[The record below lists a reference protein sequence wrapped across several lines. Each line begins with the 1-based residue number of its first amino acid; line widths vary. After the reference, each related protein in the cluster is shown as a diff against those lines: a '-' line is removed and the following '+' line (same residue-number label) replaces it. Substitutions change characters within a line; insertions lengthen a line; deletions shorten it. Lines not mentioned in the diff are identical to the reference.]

1 MCFWNLVWRKKK
13 SQLFKDIPSSV
24 CLESKSSVCFQC
36 YGNLCSRLRMFYVNV
51 LSLAGCRWNAGRLM
65 WGLCFLMVHKNF
77 IMSSYNWE
85 LICILFTQIYE
96 AKQRI
101 YHKWRYFNLLMYD
114 ISIEPMQNQPKDE
127 VAFVFY
133 SSWRGGW
140 SMLLFKEII
149 IDTEQGVPKKLKIKF
164 FEVWQLWA
172 LSGNFGHF

>member
-77 IMSSYNWE
+77 IMSSYNWK

-101 YHKWRYFNLLMYD
+101 YHKWRYFNLLMYVRYTNGTKAKSTQRRSCFCFIFYLSWRMID
-114 ISIEPMQNQPKDE
+114 
-127 VAFVFY
+127 VAF
-133 SSWRGGW
+133 
-140 SMLLFKEII
+140 
-149 IDTEQGVPKKLKIKF
+149 
-164 FEVWQLWA
+164 
-172 LSGNFGHF
+172 

>member
-1 MCFWNLVWRKKK
+1 MNCFWNLVWREKK

-24 CLESKSSVCFQC
+24 CLESKSCVCFQC

-77 IMSSYNWE
+77 IMSSYNWK

-101 YHKWRYFNLLMYD
+101 YHKWRYFNIAYVRKD
-114 ISIEPMQNQPKDE
+114 ILIEPKQNPQHQRQKCCCFIFYLAWRMID
-127 VAFVFY
+127 VAF
-133 SSWRGGW
+133 
-140 SMLLFKEII
+140 
-149 IDTEQGVPKKLKIKF
+149 
-164 FEVWQLWA
+164 
-172 LSGNFGHF
+172 

>member
-1 MCFWNLVWRKKK
+1 MTTLHFAHCSDLFHEMLLESRVKEKK

-24 CLESKSSVCFQC
+24 CLESKSCVCFQC

-77 IMSSYNWE
+77 IMSSYNWK

-101 YHKWRYFNLLMYD
+101 YIWYIINKDTLTLLMYGK
-114 ISIEPMQNQPKDE
+114 IYQENPKKRSCCCFIFFSAWRKID
-127 VAFVFY
+127 VAF
-133 SSWRGGW
+133 
-140 SMLLFKEII
+140 
-149 IDTEQGVPKKLKIKF
+149 
-164 FEVWQLWA
+164 
-172 LSGNFGHF
+172 

>member
-77 IMSSYNWE
+77 IMSSYNWK

-101 YHKWRYFNLLMYD
+101 YHKWRYFNLLMYVRYTNGTKAKSTQRRSCFCFIFYLTWRMID
-114 ISIEPMQNQPKDE
+114 
-127 VAFVFY
+127 VAF
-133 SSWRGGW
+133 
-140 SMLLFKEII
+140 
-149 IDTEQGVPKKLKIKF
+149 
-164 FEVWQLWA
+164 
-172 LSGNFGHF
+172 